1 MTNHAYFNLNGQDSG
16 LKIYNHE
23 VKIYADNYLV
33 SNFDDLVTTGE
44 IKEVEN
50 TKYDLRNYTQLS
62 DRIKINGE
70 WPLEGYDNYFVINQ
84 QSGIRHAASVRNRLN
99 GLVLDIF
106 SDQNGIQLYTGN
118 FLNVKI
124 PSSGIEYGIHSG
136 LCLESHNFPN
146 AVNQVN
152 LLTFSKI
159 ISFKTCVKFYPTPN

>member
-1 MTNHAYFNLNGQDSG
+1 MITNKG
-16 LKIYNHE
+16 
-23 VKIYADNYLV
+23 
-33 SNFDDLVTTGE
+33 
-44 IKEVEN
+44 
-50 TKYDLRNYTQLS
+50 
-62 DRIKINGE
+62 IKINGE
-70 WPLEGYDNYFVINQ
+70 WPCEGYDNYFVINQ
-84 QSGIRHAASVRNRLN
+84 QSGIRYAASVRNRLN

-152 LLTFSKI
+152 FLLTFSKI
-159 ISFKTCVKFYPTPN
+159 ISFETCVKFYPNPN